1 MGFLH
6 KLAARVEA
14 PKATV
19 AVLLDKPIVS
29 VRDPLTGKIQ
39 VTSYEEFDIDEIRL
53 EIKVHEWTRATQRQN
68 LGGIE
73 RDITSEMQN
82 PHHNSEVTLQTGMHV
97 TNGFRQEY
105 PFSVNLPAGLPPTYR
120 GINATNAWYVK
131 SVAAVRGRPDIVG
144 HETEVQ
150 VTG

>member
-6 KLAARVEA
+6 KLAAHVEA

-19 AVLLDKPIVS
+19 AVLLDKPVVS
-29 VRDPLTGKIQ
+29 LREPLTGKIQ

-53 EIKVHEWTRATQRQN
+53 EIKVQEWTRATQNQN
-68 LGGIE
+68 VNGIQ
-73 RDITSEMQN
+73 RALTSEMMN
-82 PHHNSEVTLQTGMHV
+82 PHHQSKVTLQTGMHV

-105 PFSVNLPAGLPPTYR
+105 PFSVNLPAGLPPTYM
-120 GINATNAWYVK
+120 GVNARNTWLVK

-144 HETEVQ
+144 HETEVN
-150 VTG
+150 VSG

>member
-1 MGFLH
+1 MGFLKGLTQH
-6 KLAARVEA
+6 LQA

-29 VRDPLTGKIQ
+29 IREPLTGKIQ

-53 EIKVHEWTRATQRQN
+53 EIKVHEFTRATQKHN
-68 LGGIE
+68 LNGIE
-73 RDITSEMQN
+73 REITSEMQN
-82 PHHNSEVTLQTGMHV
+82 PHHNEKVTLQTGMHV

-105 PFSVNLPAGLPPTYR
+105 PFSVNLPAGMPPTYR
-120 GINATNAWYVK
+120 GVNATNSWFVK
-131 SVAAVRGRPDIVG
+131 SVAAVHGRPDIVG
-144 HETEVQ
+144 HDNELQ